1 MIIKCPECGNQV
13 SSRAPVCPTCGV
25 EIAGKIKQCSN
36 CGAFYFTDEQHCPSC
51 RNGKTQT
58 VTQNV
63 KQKPMGQ
70 GTATAEK
77 PAKKS
82 RISRPILLTAF
93 FIAIA
98 SFATLW
104 YFYNDAQSD
113 KEQDDYIYAVQSS
126 DPEILKSYLLRYPDA
141 PEAHRDTI
149 ESHLLKIQKG
159 DEDWTNALLSNSR
172 SMLKKYLDENPESA
186 HRQEALNKI
195 DSLDWI
201 AAQKSNDAE
210 QVKAY
215 AEQHPD
221 GKYIDEATI
230 LLSRIMST
238 MVQESEQ
245 NMVMS
250 IFREFFQSVND
261 RDEERL
267 TATTELVMNNFLGK
281 ENATSNDV
289 LTFIRK
295 IYKDDITNM
304 IWRINRE
311 SYSIQKTE
319 VAENEYEYDVTFLAQ
334 QDCDRSGEI
343 SISKYRVEAKVS
355 NEGKISEFN
364 LIPIKGD

>member
-36 CGAFYFTDEQHCPSC
+36 CGAFYFTDELHCPSC

-104 YFYNDAQSD
+104 YFYNDAQSG

-172 SMLKKYLDENPESA
+172 SMLKNYLD
-186 HRQEALNKI
+186 
-195 DSLDWI
+195 
-201 AAQKSNDAE
+201 
-210 QVKAY
+210 
-215 AEQHPD
+215 
-221 GKYIDEATI
+221 
-230 LLSRIMST
+230 
-238 MVQESEQ
+238 
-245 NMVMS
+245 
-250 IFREFFQSVND
+250 
-261 RDEERL
+261 
-267 TATTELVMNNFLGK
+267 
-281 ENATSNDV
+281 
-289 LTFIRK
+289 
-295 IYKDDITNM
+295 
-304 IWRINRE
+304 
-311 SYSIQKTE
+311 
-319 VAENEYEYDVTFLAQ
+319 
-334 QDCDRSGEI
+334 
-343 SISKYRVEAKVS
+343 
-355 NEGKISEFN
+355 
-364 LIPIKGD
+364 

>member
-1 MIIKCPECGNQV
+1 
-13 SSRAPVCPTCGV
+13 
-25 EIAGKIKQCSN
+25 
-36 CGAFYFTDEQHCPSC
+36 
-51 RNGKTQT
+51 
-58 VTQNV
+58 V

-172 SMLKKYLDENPESA
+172 SMLKKYLDENPESV